1 MTSAISLKD
10 KFKQAF
16 SFFQWELKSCAGTLT
31 IYSILTAVF
40 LVIILTLCLVLGGVA
55 DNAAVALDT
64 SGEAPTTTTI
74 GMLPFTSLIF
84 PELAEGEINSAFDM
98 AKVVFQY
105 LSFSMISFMTVIFT
119 IVYTIKVFGYL
130 HNKRQTDM
138 YGSMP
143 ISRTTLFFS
152 KSATAFVFSV
162 VPALMFLG
170 ITTMIS
176 IILGQPMLVENAMIF
191 AKIVMGS
198 LACISAYGLI
208 AVCCGTSIN
217 SVLMFIAVSVAY
229 PMSAYIVR
237 GIMDSF
243 YIGSSSDYLNNSFIM
258 EAFCPLSAYDGNNII
273 YWLIFTVVCLVASA
287 YLVKNRKA
295 ERAQSSFAY
304 YLPCHIV
311 KVLVSFLAGMFLG
324 VIFGSLDVF
333 GLGLVGFVF
342 GFILASVPAFII
354 CHLIFYHGFH
364 KLVRTS
370 FTLGALIVVVVGG
383 MAFINFDITGYNKF
397 VPDVDEIESA
407 GFINGNNCYYDSNE
421 IAFDDLI
428 KNSNADFDD
437 EQRISSAIALHKLIL
452 EKIDD
457 SSSSKFAMTWVNTI
471 KSTVNF
477 DFFEYDAFSYKMK
490 NGQIVTRKFDASFL
504 EWDDT
509 YSETEDV
516 YYEDPDYELFSKLV
530 GKFICTKEYQ
540 QKYSAFINADLDQ
553 IDYMY
558 LCAIQ
563 TDENGKNTY
572 YDYYLEEDA
581 DKPTNYKED
590 CKKILEAYRK
600 DFEADTKDISK
611 ALYYAGNYFRYD
623 YDEDEFTDYVCKMDV
638 NYAGFNLSYGYV
650 QEELVVPKSYTNTIQ
665 ALKDAKIL
673 RTDGTPKR
681 SGNYF
686 WSVYDDDDF
695 YDDDFYDDTAD
706 YISSY
711 LSLTP

>member
-40 LVIILTLCLVLGGVA
+40 MVIILTLCLVFGTMA
-55 DNAAVALDT
+55 DNSTAA
-64 SGEAPTTTTI
+64 SGVSGDVNTV
-74 GMLPFTSLIF
+74 GFFPFTGLIF
-84 PELAEGEINSAFDM
+84 PELAEGEINSGFAL
-98 AKVVFQY
+98 ARVIFQY

-143 ISRTTLFFS
+143 ISRITLFLS

-162 VPALMFLG
+162 VPALVFLV
-170 ITTMIS
+170 IATVIS
-176 IILGQPMLVENAMIF
+176 LILGQPLLAGNAMMY

-229 PMSAYIVR
+229 PMSAYLVR

-243 YIGSSSDYLNNSFIM
+243 YIGSSSEYLNNSFIM
-258 EAFCPLSAYDGNNII
+258 KAFSPLSAYDGNNII
-273 YWLIFTVVCLVASA
+273 YWLVFTAVCLVASA

-324 VIFGSLDVF
+324 VIFGSLNVF
-333 GLGLVGFVF
+333 GFGFVGFVF
-342 GFILASVPAFII
+342 GFILASVPAFIV
-354 CHLIFYHGFH
+354 CHLIFYHGFQ

-370 FTLGALIVVVVGG
+370 ILLGVLIVVVVGG
-383 MAFINFDITGYNKF
+383 MAFINFDVMGYNKF
-397 VPDVDEIESA
+397 VPSVDEIESA
-407 GFINGNNCYYDSNE
+407 GFIDSNNCYYNSDE
-421 IAFDDLI
+421 TCLDDVI

-457 SSSSKFAMTWVNTI
+457 SSLLKFRMTWVNTLN
-471 KSTVNF
+471 SAVDF

-490 NGQIVTRKFDASFL
+490 NGQIVTRKFDTSFL

-509 YSETEDV
+509 YSEMEDV
-516 YYEDPDYELFSKLV
+516 YYEDDDYELFSVLISKLV
-530 GKFICTKEYQ
+530 CTKEYQ
-540 QKYSAFINADLDQ
+540 QKYSAFINADLDE
-553 IDYMY
+553 IDSMYMY
-558 LCAIQ
+558 ATQ
-563 TDENGKNTY
+563 TDKNGITTY
-572 YDYYLEEDA
+572 YDYCLDEDT
-581 DKPTNYKED
+581 DKTKKYIED
-590 CKKILEAYRK
+590 RKKIIEAYRK

-611 ALYYAGNYFRYD
+611 AMYYMGDYFIYND
-623 YDEDEFTDYVCKMDV
+623 YDGDEFSDYVCKIEV
-638 NYAGFNLSYGYV
+638 GYSNFNFSYGYLS
-650 QEELVVPKSYTNTIQ
+650 EELVVPESYTNTIQ
-665 ALKDAKIL
+665 VLKDLNIL
-673 RTDGTPKR
+673 RSDGTPKK
-681 SGNYF
+681 SGKYF
-686 WSVYDDDDF
+686 WNSYDDSDEEDS
-695 YDDDFYDDTAD
+695 YDYVN
-706 YISSY
+706 SY
-711 LSLTP
+711 VS